1 VLPITLL
8 GHSTVSPSASLLLTV
23 LLTTVLPLPTVIPPS
38 LFDEAVFPMIVL
50 PALILN
56 PKLPFR
62 SAVLPLTVLPS
73 ATENPASLL
82 ALEVLFVIVLPRPV
96 VRASMFSNTVLSLM
110 VLCSSVAIGRLFNK
124 AVLPMMALPR
134 PTEIPIIVDETHAF
148 DDRRRTEAY
157 PLYEIGDGSIAHDDA
172 VGTRNRLAVGR
183 GGAKHRESAEVNR
196 DEVDRDHDAVPAR
209 PQVLGQPVGA
219 RLVDFAA
226 LVDWRR
232 LKTRARRTGQ
242 PKN

>member
-1 VLPITLL
+1 
-8 GHSTVSPSASLLLTV
+8 
-23 LLTTVLPLPTVIPPS
+23 
-38 LFDEAVFPMIVL
+38 
-50 PALILN
+50 
-56 PKLPFR
+56 
-62 SAVLPLTVLPS
+62 
-73 ATENPASLL
+73 
-82 ALEVLFVIVLPRPV
+82 
-96 VRASMFSNTVLSLM
+96 
-110 VLCSSVAIGRLFNK
+110 
-124 AVLPMMALPR
+124 MMALPR

-226 LVDWRR
+226 VVDWRR
-232 LKTRARRTGQ
+232 LKTRARRTAQ
-242 PKN
+242 AKNQRHSRKTDSCKHDYLPNYALETSKICHVESYLVLGATQL